1 MLRAR
6 FGSGIGHG
14 ASARARE
21 LNLGLGKGL
30 GGRSRARDGN
40 PQRRSSGGLARAKES
55 KREGKERV
63 GGEPHL
69 DAQPRDDSIAAG
81 MCRDGEA
88 KAAVSSS
95 AKAAR

>member
-6 FGSGIGHG
+6 FGSGIGRG
-14 ASARARE
+14 ARARARE

-40 PQRRSSGGLARAKES
+40 PRRRSSGGLARAKES

-69 DAQPRDDSIAAG
+69 DAQPRDDSNAAG
-81 MCRDGEA
+81 MRRDGEA
-88 KAAVSSS
+88 KVVVSSS